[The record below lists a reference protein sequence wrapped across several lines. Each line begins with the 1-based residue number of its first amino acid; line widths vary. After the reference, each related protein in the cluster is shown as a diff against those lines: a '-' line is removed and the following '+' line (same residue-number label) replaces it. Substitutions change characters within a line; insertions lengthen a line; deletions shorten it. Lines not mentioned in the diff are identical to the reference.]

1 MDNNFIENIFKTF
14 ISIGIIIG
22 VCAIM
27 VIWGGWML
35 VDYFYINDSVKQI
48 ESQTLIQ
55 PQFQLI
61 IKDNQVDTIYIY
73 KTN

>member
-1 MDNNFIENIFKTF
+1 MDNNYIENIIKTF
-14 ISIGIIIG
+14 ITIGIIIG
-22 VCAIM
+22 ACTIM
-27 VIWGGWML
+27 VIQGCWML